1 MISAEGEQLGL
12 MPIREAR
19 DAAIQKGLDLVEV
32 APNSDPPV
40 CRIMDF
46 GKFKYEAS
54 KKEQGARKKGK
65 TFQLKEIKLR
75 PHTDEHDLGFKTR
88 NLKKFLAKKNRVK
101 VTVVFRGREM
111 AYISSGEEILKRI
124 AEEVVDI
131 GTVEQGHRASL
142 GYYAQEHEQ
151 IEDGLTVLD
160 HLRAV
165 STEPD
170 SVLRGILGHFLLADK
185 IEQEGGTLSGGEK
198 TKLALAQ
205 LVMGRHNV
213 LLLDEPTNNL
223 DPQAKQALL
232 GALRRYTETVVL
244 VSHDTDFVAALG
256 PDRAV
261 LMPEAESAYFDDS
274 MLDLVALA

>member
-1 MISAEGEQLGL
+1 MISAEGQQLGI
-12 MPIREAR
+12 MPILEAR
-19 DAAIQKGLDLVEV
+19 DAAIQVGLDLVEV

-131 GTVEQGHRASL
+131 GTVEQPPTR
-142 GYYAQEHEQ
+142 
-151 IEDGLTVLD
+151 
-160 HLRAV
+160 
-165 STEPD
+165 
-170 SVLRGILGHFLLADK
+170 
-185 IEQEGGTLSGGEK
+185 EGWRMT
-198 TKLALAQ
+198 
-205 LVMGRHNV
+205 
-213 LLLDEPTNNL
+213 
-223 DPQAKQALL
+223 
-232 GALRRYTETVVL
+232 
-244 VSHDTDFVAALG
+244 
-256 PDRAV
+256 
-261 LMPEAESAYFDDS
+261 
-274 MLDLVALA
+274 MLIVPK